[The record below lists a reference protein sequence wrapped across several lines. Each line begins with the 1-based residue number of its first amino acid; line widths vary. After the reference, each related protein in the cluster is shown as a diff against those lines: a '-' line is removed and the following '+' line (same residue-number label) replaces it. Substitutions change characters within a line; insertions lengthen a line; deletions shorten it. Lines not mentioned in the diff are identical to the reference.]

1 MGWIPAEVRQWNC
14 VIRLW
19 CRLKTMDVNRLNY
32 KVYKW
37 ADSMKTRT
45 KNWYFRFQKH
55 LQSISCSHFLNND
68 YSTRHMITT
77 CEKQYLNVFID
88 NWKNELSR
96 ERARRGNGQN
106 KLCTY
111 RTYKSSFETET
122 YVKVLM
128 PFAWRSSIAK
138 FRTGVAP
145 LRLET
150 GRYEGLAVNQRT
162 CFNCN
167 ENVES
172 EQYVLLKCPLYEDLQ
187 QTIFNQTFNIN
198 TGFYSLSDEEK
209 LIFLFTSKDMIKT
222 VAKTCKDVLD
232 RRRRFLYK

>member
-1 MGWIPAEVRQWNC
+1 MQ
-14 VIRLW
+14 
-19 CRLKTMDVNRLNY
+19 D
-32 KVYKW
+32 
-37 ADSMKTRT
+37 
-45 KNWYFRFQKH
+45 
-55 LQSISCSHFLNND
+55 
-68 YSTRHMITT
+68 
-77 CEKQYLNVFID
+77 
-88 NWKNELSR
+88 
-96 ERARRGNGQN
+96 N
-106 KLCTY
+106 KLRTY

-122 YVKVLM
+122 YVKVWM

-172 EQYVLLKCPLYEDLQ
+172 EQHVLLKCPLYEDLQ
-187 QTIFNQTFNIN
+187 QTMFNQAFNIN

-222 VAKTCKDVLD
+222 VAKTC
-232 RRRRFLYK
+232 